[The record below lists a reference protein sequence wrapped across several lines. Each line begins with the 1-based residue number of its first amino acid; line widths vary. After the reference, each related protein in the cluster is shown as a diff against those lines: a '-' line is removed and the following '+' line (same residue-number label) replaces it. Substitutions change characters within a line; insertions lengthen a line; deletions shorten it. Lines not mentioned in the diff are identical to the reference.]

1 MWEEKRGEEKKKR
14 KIAYMITKPARMQR
28 SHMQTS
34 IQTPCSTSASIA
46 CVAARVKIECG
57 LREKKEDC
65 WCLRNESY
73 VRGFTP
79 MRHIKHST
87 CRGST
92 YSTTAFLPFQGV
104 SVVVVVW
111 IYHFRL
117 LTSTTTTGTI
127 TNAFIPFTMFFLF
140 LLPLLVPL
148 ERAWLG
154 LFRCV
159 THNMNDQKWQR
170 LNMKTTTHSALWK

>member
-1 MWEEKRGEEKKKR
+1 MKRKQYGVKRKNVRGKEGGKEEKKKDR
-14 KIAYMITKPARMQR
+14 VHDNEASKNATITHANK
-28 SHMQTS
+28 HTD
-34 IQTPCSTSASIA
+34 PCSTSASVA

-57 LREKKEDC
+57 LREKKEDR

-111 IYHFRL
+111 SYHFRL
-117 LTSTTTTGTI
+117 LTSTTTMGII
-127 TNAFIPFTMFFLF
+127 TNAFIPFTMFLF
-140 LLPLLVPL
+140 LLPLRVPL
-148 ERAWLG
+148 ERA
-154 LFRCV
+154 
-159 THNMNDQKWQR
+159 
-170 LNMKTTTHSALWK
+170 